1 MANIDIIH
9 AFINH
14 KRAKTALRDI
24 PYNGYY
30 IAKGR
35 SLESTGDKLYSYDTV
50 IARWSGDKVELNT
63 KKYSSSTS
71 RVQSALAGALARA
84 GIATIEMA

>member
-14 KRAKTALRDI
+14 KQAKTALRDI

-35 SLESTGDKLYSYDTV
+35 SLESTGEKLYSYDTV

-71 RVQSALAGALARA
+71 RVQSSLAGALARA
-84 GIATIEMA
+84 GIATVEMA

>member
-14 KRAKTALRDI
+14 KAAKSALRDI
-24 PYNGYY
+24 PYNGLY
-30 IAKGR
+30 IRRGR

-50 IARWSGDKVELNT
+50 IARWAGDKIEVNNRR
-63 KKYSSSTS
+63 YSASTS
-71 RVQSALAGALARA
+71 HVQGALKNAIARA
-84 GIATIEMA
+84 GIATVDMA